1 METKVKAKTKNF
13 FSRVYFWMFLGLILS
28 AVFAMLVSSS
38 ELLMSVVA
46 SPLIFVFIIAELVL
60 VIVLSA
66 RLQKISLSTAK
77 TLFIIYSILNGIT
90 ISVILLVYT
99 SISVVSVFFIAAIM
113 FGALGVLGFVTKKDL
128 SAMGK
133 FLFMALIGLILAMI
147 VNMFWKNSGFDLL
160 ISVIGILIFAG
171 LTAYDHQWL
180 KKISLSLQG
189 KQIEKFAIIGALKL
203 YLDFINMFLL
213 LLRIFGKRR

>member
-1 METKVKAKTKNF
+1 MEVKSKTQNF
-13 FSRVYFWMFLGLILS
+13 FNRVYFWMVLGLFLS
-28 AVFAMLVSSS
+28 AIFAFIVSSS
-38 ELLMSVVA
+38 VALMTLIL

-66 RLQKISLSTAK
+66 RFQKIKTSTAK

-90 ISVILLVYT
+90 ISVILLAYT
-99 SISVVSVFFIAAIM
+99 GSSVFLVFLIAAIM
-113 FGALGVLGFVTKKDL
+113 FASLGFLGFVTKKDL

-160 ISVIGILIFAG
+160 ISVIGVLIFAG

-180 KKISLSLQG
+180 KKISLSLKE
-189 KQIEKFAIIGALKL
+189 KQIEKFAIFGALKL

-213 LLRIFGKRR
+213 LLRIFGRRR

>member
-1 METKVKAKTKNF
+1 MEVKAKTKNF
-13 FSRVYFWMFLGLILS
+13 FNRVYFWMVAGLVLS
-28 AVFAMLVSSS
+28 AVFAFLVSSS
-38 ELLMSVVA
+38 QTLMSLVL
-46 SPLIFVFIIAELVL
+46 SPLIFVFIIAELVM

-66 RLQKISLSTAK
+66 RFQKLKTSTAK

-90 ISVILLVYT
+90 LSVILLAYT
-99 SISVVSVFFIAAIM
+99 GSSIFLVFLIAAVM
-113 FGALGVLGFVTKKDL
+113 FGSLGFVGFVTKKDL

-147 VNMFWKNSGFDLL
+147 INMFWKNSGFDLL
-160 ISVIGILIFAG
+160 IAIIGVLIFAG

-180 KKISLSLQG
+180 KKISLSLKE
-189 KQIEKFAIIGALKL
+189 KQVEKFAIFGALKL

-213 LLRIFGKRR
+213 LLRLFGRRR